1 MDAAKSANGI
11 LKKGGPL
18 EIDTDFRDSNDAS
31 TVNGIPTSA
40 TPASSTTSA
49 AAAAVAASAIMN
61 GMIDSD
67 DDRSSQG
74 PLLGSKRY
82 DESEDSDSEENNL
95 SFEQL
100 KNELIVLKRKKKELK
115 NAQVNENQVLNPAPS
130 LLGYTESTGTGCG
143 FGSGMLGGDASPE
156 DSADHWRVMGLL
168 EASKKRAKTVIEMFL
183 PSVFGLRRLIR
194 VGTVAYCGAVQC
206 GVVWCG
212 EVLCTAL
219 HFVLY
224 CPICFPTICF

>member
-1 MDAAKSANGI
+1 MDTGKGANGI

-18 EIDTDFRDSNDAS
+18 EIDTDFRDSIDTS
-31 TVNGIPTSA
+31 TLNGLPLAVSGIHSSA
-40 TPASSTTSA
+40 TPASSTTS
-49 AAAAVAASAIMN
+49 AAAVAASAIMN

-74 PLLGSKRY
+74 PLIGSKRY

-115 NAQVNENQVLNPAPS
+115 NAQVNESQVLNPAPS
-130 LLGYTESTGTGCG
+130 LVGYAESTGTGCG

-194 VGTVAYCGAVQC
+194 VSPVKYC
-206 GVVWCG
+206 VVWCDVMTCV
-212 EVLCTAL
+212 VL
-219 HFVLY
+219 
-224 CPICFPTICF
+224 

>member
-1 MDAAKSANGI
+1 MDAAKGANGI

-18 EIDTDFRDSNDAS
+18 EIETDCRDSIDAS
-31 TVNGIPTSA
+31 TVNGIPLAVSGIPSSA
-40 TPASSTTSA
+40 TPASSTASA

-74 PLLGSKRY
+74 PLTGSKRY
-82 DESEDSDSEENNL
+82 DESEDSDSEENNR

-100 KNELIVLKRKKKELK
+100 KNELIVLKRKKKEQK
-115 NAQVNENQVLNPAPS
+115 NAQVNESQVLNPAPS
-130 LLGYTESTGTGCG
+130 LLGYTESTGTGYG
-143 FGSGMLGGDASPE
+143 FGSGMLGGDTSPE

-194 VGTVAYCGAVQC
+194 VGF
-206 GVVWCG
+206 VVWCS
-212 EVLCTAL
+212 V
-219 HFVLY
+219 V
-224 CPICFPTICF
+224 

>member
-1 MDAAKSANGI
+1 MDAGKGANGI

-18 EIDTDFRDSNDAS
+18 EIDTDFRDSIDAS
-31 TVNGIPTSA
+31 TVNGVPLAVSGVSTSPA
-40 TPASSTTSA
+40 PASSTIS

-61 GMIDSD
+61 GMVDSD

-74 PLLGSKRY
+74 PLIGSKRY

-115 NAQVNENQVLNPAPS
+115 SAQVNESQVLNPAPS
-130 LLGYTESTGTGCG
+130 LLGYTESTGAGCG

-194 VGTVAYCGAVQC
+194 VSTVAKYCVVKC
-206 GVVWCG
+206 GVV
-212 EVLCTAL
+212 
-219 HFVLY
+219 
-224 CPICFPTICF
+224 

>member
-1 MDAAKSANGI
+1 MDAGKGANGI

-18 EIDTDFRDSNDAS
+18 EIDTDFRDSIDTS
-31 TVNGIPTSA
+31 TVNGLPLAVSGISTSA
-40 TPASSTTSA
+40 TPASSTTS

-74 PLLGSKRY
+74 PLIGSKRY

-115 NAQVNENQVLNPAPS
+115 NAQVNESQVLNPAPS

-168 EASKKRAKTVIEMFL
+168 EASKKRAKTVIEKFL

-194 VGTVAYCGAVQC
+194 VSP
-206 GVVWCG
+206 VV
-212 EVLCTAL
+212 
-219 HFVLY
+219 
-224 CPICFPTICF
+224 

>member
-1 MDAAKSANGI
+1 MDAGKGANGI

-18 EIDTDFRDSNDAS
+18 EIDTDFRDSIDTS
-31 TVNGIPTSA
+31 TVNGLPLAVSGISTSA
-40 TPASSTTSA
+40 TPASSSTS
-49 AAAAVAASAIMN
+49 AAAAVAASDIIN

-74 PLLGSKRY
+74 PLIGSKRY

-115 NAQVNENQVLNPAPS
+115 NAQVNESHVLNPAPS
-130 LLGYTESTGTGCG
+130 LMGYTESTGTGCG

-194 VGTVAYCGAVQC
+194 VGTVMKYC
-206 GVVWCG
+206 VVG
-212 EVLCTAL
+212 
-219 HFVLY
+219 
-224 CPICFPTICF
+224 